1 MLPTPF
7 SITLFVKY
15 CYGQSFWNN
24 FLTFKLMKYNLGN
37 ISALQRRKKE
47 EEKKKKKKKK
57 REEKHPKK
65 HKKNKNEKQKR
76 G

>member
-47 EEKKKKKKKK
+47 EEKKK